1 MTTPDQTIDLEALA
15 IELTKLAAEEEAIKE
30 RTDTIKAIFLGHF
43 EVGAHPVGPYKVTIK
58 AGARRLNATRLTAA
72 FPVTQHPEL
81 YKPVLDT
88 TAVKEHMAPVQL
100 AAFQDAGAPTVTV
113 A

>member
-1 MTTPDQTIDLEALA
+1 MTTPAQTIDLEALA
-15 IELTKLAAEEEAIKE
+15 TEYTHLTADEETIKE
-30 RTDTIKAIFLGHF
+30 RKDTIKAILLASF

-58 AGARRLNATRLTAA
+58 AGARRLNAARLTAA